1 MKIDLH
7 THSCYS
13 YDGLSSPREML
24 LVAREKGL
32 AGIALT
38 DHDTTKGWDEALVAA
53 EELKMLI
60 VLGEE
65 IKTERGD
72 ILGLFLKEEIK
83 SRRAEEVI
91 KEIRAQGG
99 LVVIPHSFH
108 FFERFCGLEMYK
120 ELLDGIEVFNARLP
134 FYRAD
139 ESALVFAQKN
149 NLAMTAGS
157 DAHYCSGVGYAYTT
171 VKTAEN
177 LEEFK
182 AGILEKRSLAEGQ
195 KSPLFH
201 LIFPL
206 LGKIKS
212 FINSA

>member
-13 YDGLSSPREML
+13 YDGFSSPREML

-32 AGIALT
+32 NGIALT
-38 DHDTTKGWDEALVAA
+38 DHNTTKGWDETLITAK
-53 EELKMLI
+53 ELNMLI

-83 SRRAEEVI
+83 SRQAEEVI
-91 KEIRAQGG
+91 KEIKAQGG

-108 FFERFCGLEMYK
+108 FFERFRGLEIYK
-120 ELLDGIEVFNARLP
+120 ELLNGIEVFNARLP
-134 FYRAD
+134 FSGAD
-139 ESALVFAQKN
+139 KSALAFAQKN
-149 NLAMTAGS
+149 SLAMTAGS
-157 DAHYCSGVGYAYTT
+157 DAHYCAGVGYAYTI
-171 VKTAEN
+171 VEAAEN

-182 AGILEKRSLAEGQ
+182 TGILEKRSVAEGQ

-212 FINSA
+212 FVNSA

>member
-13 YDGLSSPREML
+13 YDGLSSPRETL

-38 DHDTTKGWDEALVAA
+38 DHNTVKGWNEALVAA
-53 EELKMLI
+53 KELNMLV

-83 SRRAEEVI
+83 SRQAEEVV
-91 KEIRAQGG
+91 KEIKAQGG
-99 LVVIPHSFH
+99 LVVIPHPFH
-108 FFERFCGLEMYK
+108 LFERFRGLEMYK
-120 ELLDGIEVFNARLP
+120 ELLDGIEVLNARLP
-134 FYRAD
+134 FYDAD
-139 ESALVFAQKN
+139 KSALAFAQKN

-157 DAHYCSGVGYAYTT
+157 DAHYCAGVGYAYTT
-171 VKTAEN
+171 VEATEN

-182 AGILEKRSLAEGQ
+182 AGILEKRSVAEGQ

-206 LGKIKS
+206 LGKIQS